1 MRSMTGFGAA
11 TSEERSLALRA
22 EARSVNHR
30 FLQIKVRLPGELA
43 HLEPEIDELVRKRLE
58 RGSVSITVALSGAG
72 TLGEVTV
79 NTESARRY
87 KRLLTRLAR
96 ELEIPP
102 EISLDA
108 LVALPGVVGAGADG
122 RSLQRGRRATL
133 SAVAGA
139 LEALERMREAEGRH
153 LRSDLE
159 RNASAIEKVVARI
172 AKRMPQAVLAHQ
184 KKLHE
189 RVEELIAGHGAVQPE
204 DLAREVALIADRMD
218 VSEELSRLDSHI
230 AQLRALLE
238 RSGPV
243 GRQLDFLVQEML
255 REANTIGSKCND
267 AQVAHG
273 VIEVKTSIERLREQV
288 QNVE

>member
-79 NTESARRY
+79 NTESAQRY

-102 EISLDA
+102 AISLDA

-122 RSLQRGRRATL
+122 RSLQLGRRATL

-139 LEALERMREAEGRH
+139 LDALERMREAEGRH

-189 RVEELIAGHGAVQPE
+189 RVEELIAGRGAVQPE

-218 VSEELSRLDSHI
+218 VSEELSRLTSHI
-230 AQLRALLE
+230 AQLRALLD

>member
-1 MRSMTGFGAA
+1 
-11 TSEERSLALRA
+11 
-22 EARSVNHR
+22 
-30 FLQIKVRLPGELA
+30 
-43 HLEPEIDELVRKRLE
+43 
-58 RGSVSITVALSGAG
+58 
-72 TLGEVTV
+72 
-79 NTESARRY
+79 
-87 KRLLTRLAR
+87 
-96 ELEIPP
+96 
-102 EISLDA
+102 
-108 LVALPGVVGAGADG
+108 
-122 RSLQRGRRATL
+122 
-133 SAVAGA
+133 
-139 LEALERMREAEGRH
+139 MREAEGRH

-189 RVEELIAGHGAVQPE
+189 RVEELIAGRGAVQAE
-204 DLAREVALIADRMD
+204 DLAREIALIADRMD